1 MGIGTVEPQLAVDAQ
16 EQQLTMDKS
25 ISNLPPIL
33 HNISFSE
40 SRGSLIEANRGIV
53 EFSDMLK
60 RPLESFKYLL
70 STVEKNT
77 INLASSTA
85 NLDIVFFATTN
96 EKHLD
101 AFKQTP
107 DFASFKARFELVTAP
122 YLLDYHDEV
131 KIYKSDLEALK
142 KAKPVGPYTLEVIC
156 LWAVLTRLRRP
167 NTHFYTNKEQDLIKK
182 LDPINKARLYSDDKI
197 DAKYSIKE
205 AKDLASIKS
214 KVLSEY
220 ASTVAFEGRFGVS
233 PREIKSIL
241 YKSILNPNEKS
252 LTPISMFKA
261 LEDLIKEKSVY
272 QFLQI
277 EPQEG
282 YHKCDDFIEKTRI
295 YYAKKFQ
302 SEFIK
307 SMSLVD
313 DVAYESLIE
322 RYIDHVVASVKKEKI
337 YDSLK
342 RQYVEPSE
350 NIMKD
355 IEDILKPTLAVDKFR
370 ESLITKLAA
379 RKIENPNEEIV
390 VVEVFDDILQKIES
404 HYYKKKEDKVKK
416 TLEAILA
423 LDTESEKLFT
433 VADLTLAK
441 STLENLEA
449 RFGYDK
455 ESSLESSK
463 FLINRIK

>member
-1 MGIGTVEPQLAVDAQ
+1 
-16 EQQLTMDKS
+16 
-25 ISNLPPIL
+25 
-33 HNISFSE
+33 
-40 SRGSLIEANRGIV
+40 
-53 EFSDMLK
+53 
-60 RPLESFKYLL
+60 
-70 STVEKNT
+70 
-77 INLASSTA
+77 
-85 NLDIVFFATTN
+85 
-96 EKHLD
+96 
-101 AFKQTP
+101 
-107 DFASFKARFELVTAP
+107 
-122 YLLDYHDEV
+122 
-131 KIYKSDLEALK
+131 
-142 KAKPVGPYTLEVIC
+142 
-156 LWAVLTRLRRP
+156 
-167 NTHFYTNKEQDLIKK
+167 
-182 LDPINKARLYSDDKI
+182 
-197 DAKYSIKE
+197 
-205 AKDLASIKS
+205 
-214 KVLSEY
+214 
-220 ASTVAFEGRFGVS
+220 
-233 PREIKSIL
+233 
-241 YKSILNPNEKS
+241 
-252 LTPISMFKA
+252 
-261 LEDLIKEKSVY
+261 
-272 QFLQI
+272 
-277 EPQEG
+277 
-282 YHKCDDFIEKTRI
+282 
-295 YYAKKFQ
+295 
-302 SEFIK
+302 
-307 SMSLVD
+307 MSLVD